1 MLTFPNAKI
10 NIGLHITEKRP
21 DGFHNL
27 ESCFYPVGWSDVL
40 EILPTDKLSFK
51 STGIPIPGN
60 PETNLCLKAYH
71 LVKQTFDI
79 PPVMIHLHKVVPIG
93 AGMGGG
99 SADCAFTIK
108 TLNELFELH
117 LTNEQMENYARQLG
131 SDCAFFVQNR
141 PQYCFGKGDEFSEI
155 NLDLSGKYIV
165 LVNPNIHIS
174 TAEAYSGVKP
184 VKVRYLTRSVGRPSP
199 SPVERGVT
207 YLQNSPLHG
216 RGAGATDASGEVL
229 NLKEIL
235 QKPVNQWVAVVKND
249 FESHLLPKYPILANI
264 KNALYTHGAEYACMT
279 GSGSTVFGIFAREID
294 LKETFAEYSVWQGK
308 M

>member
-40 EILPTDKLSFK
+40 EILPAEKLSFK

-71 LVKQTFDI
+71 LVKQDFDI

-117 LTNEQMENYARQLG
+117 LTNEQMENYARTLG
-131 SDCAFFVQNR
+131 SDCAFFIQNR

-155 NLDLSGKYIV
+155 ALDLSGKYIV

-184 VKVRYLTRSVGRPSP
+184 VKVRYLTPSP
-199 SPVERGVT
+199 SPAERGAI
-207 YLQNSPLHG
+207 YSQNSPLNG
-216 RGAGATDASGEVL
+216 RGAGGEVL
-229 NLKEIL
+229 DLKEIL
-235 QKPVNQWVAVVKND
+235 QKPVNQWVDVVKND
-249 FESHLLPKYPILANI
+249 FENHLLPKYPTIANI
-264 KNALYTHGAEYACMT
+264 KNTLYTQGAEYACMT
-279 GSGSTVFGIFAREID
+279 GSGSTVFGIFEKEID
-294 LKETFAEYSVWQGK
+294 LQEIFAEYSVWQGK
-308 M
+308 L